1 VTPSVIVT
9 GASGGIGSKICETF
23 HGAGFSVFGIDRTP
37 SDWTAGLSLDL
48 EEASLGT
55 RVRETYDVSGLS
67 VIVHAAAEQPLG
79 EMGEHDVSTW
89 QRVMWT
95 NVLALNSLV
104 REFREEMSANRGSVV
119 AIGSVHS
126 VSSRKGNGAYAV
138 SKAALEGWV
147 RSAALEYG
155 PSIRVNSVIP
165 GAVDAGALNHYIDSL
180 GSKGSKVLD
189 QIASRTPLM
198 RIGNS
203 ADIASAVVYLASES
217 ASFITGQSLIVD
229 GGASLLLATEVD

>member
-23 HGAGFSVFGIDRTP
+23 QGAGFIVFGIDRTP
-37 SDWTAGLSLDL
+37 SEWTAGLSLDL
-48 EEASLGT
+48 EEASVGT
-55 RVRETYDVSGLS
+55 RVRETCDVSGLS

-79 EMGEHDVSTW
+79 EMREQDVSTW
-89 QRVMWT
+89 QRVMWI

-104 REFREEMSANRGSVV
+104 REFREEMSAHRGSVV

-138 SKAALEGWV
+138 SKGALEGWV

-165 GAVDAGALNHYIDSL
+165 GAVDAGALDHYIESL

-189 QIASRTPLM
+189 QIESRTPLM